1 MTVITA
7 CLKRNHADTLTI
19 DKYLKKYLHK
29 NVVCLIL
36 QRCVIHVF
44 FRQMSKE
51 VDFITFIHTMSAV
64 MY

>member
-44 FRQMSKE
+44 LGK
-51 VDFITFIHTMSAV
+51 
-64 MY
+64 